1 MKTIYKLMA
10 LLPVVCGF
18 TACEDDVD
26 NAESRHNFVINIEA
40 STQTAIL
47 NEAEENETALR
58 PITARTTS

>member
-1 MKTIYKLMA
+1 M
-10 LLPVVCGF
+10 VCGF

-47 NEAEENETALR
+47 NEAEENETALNISWT
-58 PITARTTS
+58 PAADYGETTS